1 MTRLAVPSLL
11 LCLCAQAVQAQVYPQ
26 PGEGDP
32 RIQTVQYDPAQIIRL
47 SVPPGIQ
54 TMVELAAGE
63 TIQTIAVG
71 DSAAWAVAAGKRG
84 DFFFV
89 KNASA
94 KETTNLT
101 VVTEGR
107 VYNFE
112 LSPSGGYGSIG
123 AYHVRVI
130 YPGRSPLTA
139 TVEVERQFAYRLSG
153 SKAIRPASVYH
164 EGARTI
170 IEWQPDAPIPA
181 IFTFENGME
190 ALVNGEMEDGR
201 FVIPGAPQKLIFR
214 IDRQTAKATR
224 TEMKLT
230 QGE

>member
-1 MTRLAVPSLL
+1 MKLWLLPFTL
-11 LCLCAQAVQAQVYPQ
+11 LCLSTLPASAQIYPQ

-71 DSAAWAVAAGKRG
+71 NSAAWTVAAGKRG

-94 KETTNLT
+94 NETTNLT
-101 VVTEGR
+101 VVTAGR

-112 LSPSGGYGSIG
+112 LSPTSGYGSVG
-123 AYHVRVI
+123 AYHVRVV
-130 YPGRSPLTA
+130 YRGRSPMTA
-139 TVEVERQFAYRLSG
+139 TIEVERQYADVAG
-153 SKAIRPASVYH
+153 H
-164 EGARTI
+164 
-170 IEWQPDAPIPA
+170 
-181 IFTFENGME
+181 FEE
-190 ALVNGEMEDGR
+190 IGR
-201 FVIPGAPQKLIFR
+201 AHV
-214 IDRQTAKATR
+214 
-224 TEMKLT
+224 
-230 QGE
+230 